1 MNEWGGERGATG
13 ADLEDQHQ
21 FWAELCLA
29 NMAGGIANLHR
40 NPELPYFCIILSVL
54 ELEGSRVMRVCW
66 APGATPHDISLM
78 IKLTDWIYNCL

>member
-1 MNEWGGERGATG
+1 MNEWGETG

-21 FWAELCLA
+21 FCAELCLA
-29 NMAGGIANLHR
+29 NMAGRIANLNR

-54 ELEGSRVMRVCW
+54 ELELEGSQVMRVCW
-66 APGATPHDISLM
+66 SPGATPRDLSLM

>member
-1 MNEWGGERGATG
+1 MNGWGETG

-29 NMAGGIANLHR
+29 NMAGRIANPNKTR
-40 NPELPYFCIILSVL
+40 DLPYFCIILSVL
-54 ELEGSRVMRVCW
+54 ELEGSRVMRDCW
-66 APGATPHDISLM
+66 HPGATPRDLSLM

>member
-1 MNEWGGERGATG
+1 MNEWGEIG

-29 NMAGGIANLHR
+29 NMAGRIADLNR
-40 NPELPYFCIILSVL
+40 NPELPYFCIILSVV
-54 ELEGSRVMRVCW
+54 EREGSQVMRVW
-66 APGATPHDISLM
+66 WSPGATPRDLSLM